1 MPTRAMPVMKLNFCK
16 IEVRYTLER
25 KNSGSS
31 QEFEHDL
38 HCRNA
43 FFAFWATSRIR
54 IGLGYTKPFL
64 LFSHQSVKRETIS
77 D

>member
-43 FFAFWATSRIR
+43 FFAFWATSRISP
-54 IGLGYTKPFL
+54 T
-64 LFSHQSVKRETIS
+64 
-77 D
+77 